1 MPVHPHVEREVTP
14 SPGRDAHERDPVR
27 RRYRGHDRQRPVA
40 ARYPERVRVGRR
52 GFTGQRGQVLARGED
67 DGFDPLVARPVG
79 QPGAAALPSPDLGLT
94 NNTGRR
100 RDRRRAGQP

>member
-1 MPVHPHVEREVTP
+1 
-14 SPGRDAHERDPVR
+14 VR

-67 DGFDPLVARPVG
+67 DGFDPLLRARSASP
-79 QPGAAALPSPDLGLT
+79 ARAALPSPDLGLM
-94 NNTGRR
+94 NNTGRS
-100 RDRRRAGQP
+100 GG